1 SGVIRSLFRTIWD
14 FIKPVL
20 RCFKGNDH
28 HDTWSVELK
37 NHFLGQFSMAVC
49 QANENIEDRSQV
61 EIGENATFV
70 GIYDGHGGQE
80 AADYVLNHLFNHLIE
95 HIVDTKVMTENAIRH
110 AIAAT
115 EHGFIEAA
123 RNAVQTNPHMAL
135 EGCCC
140 VIGIIYRS
148 RLFVA
153 NVGDSRAV
161 LGYTLPDSAVFM
173 MHAEPLTVV
182 HNVNVEHI
190 KKELLDA
197 HPSEP
202 ELVVANDDGVHLIK
216 NRIQVTRSIGD
227 LYLKYPEFAIP
238 DVPIRRGLLTARPTR
253 TTRQLRECDK
263 FLIFASS
270 GLWKHFSND
279 GAVDFVLNHPRKG
292 IARRLVEEARKRA
305 AETAGVTYEEVK
317 RAPVGGLRRRVHDD
331 ITVVVVFI
339 DYQLLYEGRPERL
352 WPIVAI
358 FNTDATKSE
367 NKGGECYEVMWNN
380 NSTEHFNMWYRMKEK
395 SLNNGRMKIQ
405 TEEDISRWI
414 DEKDNNDIV
423 ILYVIADNPPPYS
436 PRS

>member
-1 SGVIRSLFRTIWD
+1 VIRSLFRTIWD

-216 NRIQVTRSIGD
+216 NRIQVFFPCIVLHKPDISLELLLNLLVNVLIIGD
-227 LYLKYPEFAIP
+227 EIHWRFIP
-238 DVPIRRGLLTARPTR
+238 QVSGICNSRCTHQER
-253 TTRQLRECDK
+253 TVNR
-263 FLIFASS
+263 
-270 GLWKHFSND
+270 
-279 GAVDFVLNHPRKG
+279 
-292 IARRLVEEARKRA
+292 
-305 AETAGVTYEEVK
+305 
-317 RAPVGGLRRRVHDD
+317 
-331 ITVVVVFI
+331 
-339 DYQLLYEGRPERL
+339 
-352 WPIVAI
+352 
-358 FNTDATKSE
+358 
-367 NKGGECYEVMWNN
+367 
-380 NSTEHFNMWYRMKEK
+380 
-395 SLNNGRMKIQ
+395 
-405 TEEDISRWI
+405 
-414 DEKDNNDIV
+414 
-423 ILYVIADNPPPYS
+423 
-436 PRS
+436 